1 MIHIEFLSSEV
12 ISAPCP
18 HCLFSRDTLCL
29 PHALKQLLASLN
41 ATSRF
46 SNNYTTIQP
55 MAVTRFA
62 CWIHH
67 LPHLPYLTAYV
78 FHTSSWQ
85 QHLHVRW
92 TTFCLRLHSRPPS
105 GFHSHCRVPEES
117 LKQITTQR
125 QVDFVNW
132 MIRNIY
138 HLKSRWRPMYWF
150 VIAPSFSHLLGVAS
164 RHLLSLRGS
173 CEAVPAT
180 STALAKA
187 TPTARP
193 VSSDVVKGHAVC
205 GNLLHLSS
213 DNLCFFASNTTN
225 QPIIFQQ
232 LLLSGSN
239 RCSIRT
245 PPTC

>member
-1 MIHIEFLSSEV
+1 MIHIESLSSEV

-29 PHALKQLLASLN
+29 PHALKQLLASPN

-46 SNNYTTIQP
+46 SNNYTTHGSN
-55 MAVTRFA
+55 TL
-62 CWIHH
+62 C
-67 LPHLPYLTAYV
+67 LLDSSSS
-78 FHTSSWQ
+78 TSSIPDSI
-85 QHLHVRW
+85 HFPYIFM
-92 TTFCLRLHSRPPS
+92 TTTLAGSMNHILPASALKAAFRLSLTLPRSWRILWNKSRHPKT
-105 GFHSHCRVPEES
+105 G
-117 LKQITTQR
+117 Q
-125 QVDFVNW
+125 FVNW

-138 HLKSRWRPMYWF
+138 HLQSRWPWWRPMYWF
-150 VIAPSFSHLLGVAS
+150 VITPYKSPPFG
-164 RHLLSLRGS
+164 RS

-193 VSSDVVKGHAVC
+193 VSFDVAMWSKVMLSVF
-205 GNLLHLSS
+205 LLHLSS
-213 DNLCFFASNTTN
+213 DNLCFFATNTTN
-225 QPIIFQQ
+225 QPIIFQE